1 MLSDNRP
8 LRTES
13 HFGKNKMEKHAIE
26 EAAKTIWSTWHAN
39 QRIEA
44 IPAEYRPKTRI
55 EGYRVQAQ
63 VARLS
68 TQRMFGWKIA
78 ATSKAGQQHIG
89 VDGPLAGRLLE
100 KRAFPSGANVSLTNN
115 IMHVAEAEFAF
126 RMAHDLPARK
136 TPYSVDEV
144 VAAVD
149 TMHPAIEIP
158 DSRYRDFVTA
168 GAAQLIADNACASYF
183 VLGPATVADWRR
195 YDLARHPVTAHVND
209 KLAREGRGENVL
221 GDPRIALTWIANELS
236 MVGDT
241 LRRGETITTGTC
253 IAPAVIV
260 AGDHVVADFGVFGR
274 VETRLVS

>member
-1 MLSDNRP
+1 
-8 LRTES
+8 
-13 HFGKNKMEKHAIE
+13 MEKHAIE

-68 TQRMFGWKIA
+68 AQRVFGWKIA

-100 KRAFPSGANVSLTNN
+100 KRAFPSGTNVSLTNN

-126 RMAHDLPARK
+126 RMAHDLPSRK

-183 VLGPATVADWRR
+183 VLGPATLADWRQ
-195 YDLARHPVTAHVND
+195 YDLARHPVTARVNG
-209 KLAREGRGENVL
+209 KLAREGKGENVL

-236 MVGDT
+236 MVGDA

-253 IAPAVIV
+253 IAPAVIA

>member
-1 MLSDNRP
+1 MDN
-8 LRTES
+8 
-13 HFGKNKMEKHAIE
+13 HAIE
-26 EAAKTIWSTWHAN
+26 EAARTIWSTWHAN

-44 IPAEYRPKTRI
+44 LPVECRPATRI

-68 TQRMFGWKIA
+68 AQKIFGWKIA

-100 KRAFPSGANVSLTNN
+100 KRVFPSGANVSLANN
-115 IMHVAEAEFAF
+115 IMNVAEAEFAF
-126 RMAHDLPARK
+126 RMARDLPPRK
-136 TPYSVDEV
+136 TPYSLDEV
-144 VAAVD
+144 IAAVAG
-149 TMHPAIEIP
+149 MHPAIEIP
-158 DSRYRDFVTA
+158 DSRYRDFVSV

-183 VLGPATVADWRR
+183 VLGSATVADWRR
-195 YDLARHPVTAHVND
+195 YDLARHPVTVHLNG

-236 MVGDT
+236 LVGDM
-241 LRRGETITTGTC
+241 LRSGETITTGTC
-253 IAPAVIV
+253 IAPAEIA